1 MKPSKSLQQLGG
13 LILGLCLASA
23 TQAYAQQRTTGG
35 GGGAPGGGGGGFGG
49 FGGGGG
55 GATRS
60 SGASGG
66 TSGAGGSIYPNST
79 QVGTVGVSVD
89 PNTGTVAILT
99 DDDTYENKVKPL
111 IESLDRPKPQVLIKV
126 VFLEVT
132 HSDDLDFGVEGSYNK
147 SSPGSFTNIF
157 TGTTALG
164 KLFTNTTISQMSGL
178 PAPYSSSA
186 GQTFG
191 LAQQG
196 GAGSTIGPTTMPF
209 GAGLYSIAAS
219 DFNVTVRAIAS
230 ASKVDVLSRPSIMV
244 RNNQPATITV
254 GQSVPLVNGVTFQ
267 GVAGIP
273 VSTVT
278 YQNVGIILQVTPF
291 ITADGL
297 VEMIVSPQIS
307 SLSTTTVQIA
317 TNVNVP
323 VINLRSASTVVI
335 TPDGQ
340 TVIIGGLME
349 TDKTVIDT
357 KIPILGDIPGL
368 GLLFRHKQKDN
379 TKTELL
385 IFLTPH
391 VVTMPSQA
399 AAMSGIDAKKTEI
412 APKAFTEQELN
423 KFFDTLPLK
432 PADTSVKH

>member
-1 MKPSKSLQQLGG
+1 MILKNSMQGLAG
-13 LILGLCLASA
+13 LILGLCLVSA
-23 TQAYAQQRTTGG
+23 TQAYAQRTSGG
-35 GGGAPGGGGGGFGG
+35 GGGGTGGGGGGFGT

-55 GATRS
+55 GTRTT
-60 SGASGG
+60 GG
-66 TSGAGGSIYPNST
+66 TSGGGGASGANSIYPNST
-79 QVGTVGVSVD
+79 QVGTAAVSVD
-89 PNTGTVAILT
+89 PNTGLVVVMT
-99 DDDTYENKVKPL
+99 DDDTYEDKIKPL
-111 IESLDRPKPQVLIKV
+111 IASLDRPKPQVLIKV

-132 HSDDLDFGVEGSYNK
+132 HSDDLDFGVEGSYTHNGL
-147 SSPGSFTNIF
+147 GSFTNLSILN
-157 TGTTALG
+157 GV
-164 KLFTNTTISQMSGL
+164 TNLTSQSLSGL
-178 PAPYSSSA
+178 NNPYMSSF

-291 ITADGL
+291 ITGDGL

-349 TDKTVIDT
+349 TDKTTIDT
-357 KIPILGDIPGL
+357 KIPILGDIPVL
-368 GLLFRHKQKDN
+368 GALFRRKQTDN

-391 VVTMPSQA
+391 VVAMPSQA
-399 AAMSGIDAKKTEI
+399 AAMSSLDAKKAEV